1 MQLIIAIITALLQF
15 MPIIGPAN
23 AQATGKALAE
33 QAIYRVYT
41 IPDSDDKSI
50 IISIPLD
57 ETEYLQLYSPSVLRA
72 FTRAALKVQQD
83 KLPKDIEN
91 VTFVLMDARHIA
103 GEAELHL
110 IGYFFT
116 YLSGG
121 DQGLLSDL
129 HERFRVIDLNVDEA
143 RVPPLLIDFFGRTV
157 DCRF

>member
-23 AQATGKALAE
+23 ARATGQALAE
-33 QAIYRVYT
+33 QAIYRIYT
-41 IPDSDDKSI
+41 IPGSDDKSVL
-50 IISIPLD
+50 ISIPLD

-72 FTRAALKVQQD
+72 FTRAALEVQNG
-83 KLPKDIEN
+83 KLPEDTDN
-91 VTFVLMDARHIA
+91 VTFVLMNARHIA

-110 IGYFFT
+110 VGYVVT

-121 DQGLLSDL
+121 DRGLLSAL

-143 RVPPLLIDFFGRTV
+143 RVPPMLIEFVGWMI